1 MLLLLLF
8 VYKIY
13 NENYNEIIPLGEQ
26 DARVLTLAEQ
36 IIAAM
41 PDRIKVK

>member
-1 MLLLLLF
+1 MNIKCFAVLTQIL
-8 VYKIY
+8 Y
-13 NENYNEIIPLGEQ
+13 LGEQ

-41 PDRIKVK
+41 PDRIKVITCNDC